1 MNART
6 LARPV
11 LMLSLL
17 LTGACTTMTSSM
29 PASSQP
35 VYLGFFQH
43 VDMQREYLDR
53 YACRDHLL
61 LSCQCTSRSPT
72 AMCSCGCGAP

>member
-11 LMLSLL
+11 LILSLA

-29 PASSQP
+29 PASSLP

-43 VDMQREYLDR
+43 TDMQRQYLER
-53 YACRDHLL
+53 YACRDHTP
-61 LSCQCTSRSPT
+61 LSCQCTSKSPT